1 MSTLNDVQDAIVA
14 VIDPVVYPL
23 GDNQPSIL
31 GSRISTITVNAGGT
45 GYTTATVS
53 FTGGGGTGSM
63 AQAIIVLGVI
73 VQIIVIPGAGG
84 YNYASAPTVVITG
97 DGSGA
102 AATATISPIQ
112 VSIASG
118 DFLKQNMD
126 IGLANNDV
134 FVSVFAI
141 HAMTRN
147 TTRYRRE
154 YAVTHPSDIQTPTL
168 TVTTSGNTA
177 TIGGTVTSGQTCVVL
192 VNGTGYAYMALNADT
207 TTTIAAAL
215 ADLIPDATSFG
226 AVITVSGTPSLIGRV
241 SVPGTA
247 RRILHSQESVMRVRI
262 VAAHNEIR
270 EMMGAALQVGIAEND
285 YFLQMPD
292 EISAFIKPY
301 NSGINEANPYEMS
314 NAFVRDYLYLVEYH
328 TVQSATF
335 HTITDPYVIENVG
348 IVPIS

>member
-1 MSTLNDVQDAIVA
+1 MSTLNDVQNAIVA
-14 VIDPVVYPL
+14 VIDPVVYPM
-23 GDNQPSIL
+23 GDNHPSIL
-31 GSRISTITVNAGGT
+31 GNRVNSITVNTGGT

-53 FTGGGGTGSM
+53 FTGGNGTGAV
-63 AQAIIVLGVI
+63 AQAVI
-73 VQIIVIPGAGG
+73 VAGIIIQIIVIPGAGG
-84 YNYASAPTVVITG
+84 YNYASAPTVIITG

-102 AATATISPIQ
+102 TATATISPIQ
-112 VSIASG
+112 VSIAAG

-126 IGLANNDV
+126 IALANNDV

-154 YAVTHPSDIQTPTL
+154 YAVVHPSDIETPTL
-168 TVTTSGNTA
+168 TVITFGNTA
-177 TIGGTVTSGQTCVVL
+177 TIGGTVTAGQSCMVL
-192 VNGTGYAYMALNADT
+192 VNGTGYAYMALSGDT
-207 TTTIAAAL
+207 TTTIATAL
-215 ADLIPDATSFG
+215 ANLIPNATSFG

-270 EMMGAALQVGIAEND
+270 EILGAALQVGIAEND

-301 NSGINEANPYEMS
+301 NSGIAELNPNEMS
-314 NAFVRDYLYLVEYH
+314 NAFLRDYLYLVEYH
-328 TVQSATF
+328 TVQSGTF
-335 HTITDPYVIENVG
+335 NTITDPYVIETVG
-348 IVPIS
+348 IVPVS